1 MYSFTFNIFFPYS
14 GVGKVSRFSLFHGKQ
29 KGKPLDS
36 SKIAKRFMGNVAN
49 NYINN
54 LVKEA
59 SDNEHFDETEDEVVS
74 GENLIYEDGEFENNS
89 LLEIEVGEDEDMEG
103 RELQDEVASVD
114 NDIEKG
120 EVNQE
125 VNREYVDIIDEI
137 NFDHAEENNID
148 QDQTYGDKMMFHNVL
163 KNDFNENNDEINY
176 NYDYIEDDLT
186 QSTLQIYQQVNDE
199 NPEDDEA
206 REKELKSEVIS
217 NEEQFRDYETESV
230 SSPTYDTFQNNVEAL
245 FKIPI
250 VESFESFESGIF
262 SNARERIPNQFN
274 KIIMHP
280 WKSNFNW

>member
-1 MYSFTFNIFFPYS
+1 M
-14 GVGKVSRFSLFHGKQ
+14 
-29 KGKPLDS
+29 
-36 SKIAKRFMGNVAN
+36 
-49 NYINN
+49 
-54 LVKEA
+54 
-59 SDNEHFDETEDEVVS
+59 
-74 GENLIYEDGEFENNS
+74 IYEDGEFENNS

-125 VNREYVDIIDEI
+125 VIREYVDIIDEI
-137 NFDHAEENNID
+137 NFDHAEEKNID

>member
-1 MYSFTFNIFFPYS
+1 
-14 GVGKVSRFSLFHGKQ
+14 
-29 KGKPLDS
+29 
-36 SKIAKRFMGNVAN
+36 
-49 NYINN
+49 
-54 LVKEA
+54 
-59 SDNEHFDETEDEVVS
+59 
-74 GENLIYEDGEFENNS
+74 
-89 LLEIEVGEDEDMEG
+89 
-103 RELQDEVASVD
+103 
-114 NDIEKG
+114 
-120 EVNQE
+120 
-125 VNREYVDIIDEI
+125 
-137 NFDHAEENNID
+137 
-148 QDQTYGDKMMFHNVL
+148 MMFHNVL